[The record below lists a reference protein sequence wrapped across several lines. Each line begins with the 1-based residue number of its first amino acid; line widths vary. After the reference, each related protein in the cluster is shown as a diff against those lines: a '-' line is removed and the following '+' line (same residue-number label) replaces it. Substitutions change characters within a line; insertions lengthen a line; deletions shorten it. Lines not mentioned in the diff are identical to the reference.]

1 METRNLKRNRR
12 FQKEAQ
18 PPGAKNAD
26 GIRTHSSRG
35 GGGQMHRRA
44 RRGPSR
50 RGHSHPEV
58 SLIFCPV
65 GELEDQAPT
74 QGWGRPQPTQ
84 GCQGPSLGRQLQLFG
99 LQVLLSADKLFPN
112 SQPGVRKHLMSLA
125 RLGLAP
131 RPGDGRGWRSRFAGC
146 HLDESEE
153 SLSHSRR
160 GGI

>member
-1 METRNLKRNRR
+1 MQTASGHTPAEAAGGRCTGVPGRAPLGETAAILRSASSSALWENLKTRL
-12 FQKEAQ
+12 
-18 PPGAKNAD
+18 PP
-26 GIRTHSSRG
+26 
-35 GGGQMHRRA
+35 RA
-44 RRGPSR
+44 G
-50 RGHSHPEV
+50 
-58 SLIFCPV
+58 
-65 GELEDQAPT
+65 
-74 QGWGRPQPTQ
+74 GRPQPTQ
-84 GCQGPSLGRQLQLFG
+84 GRRGPSLGRQLQLFG